1 MEWEGVM
8 EIVKVLALGAA
19 VGAVILTLLTWLMT
33 YLIRTQYKWRKL
45 PPPDPNSPV
54 GVWLAASKAS
64 K

>member
-1 MEWEGVM
+1 M
-8 EIVKVLALGAA
+8 EIVKVLALGAG
-19 VGAVILTLLTWLMT
+19 VGAVTLTILTMLTA

-54 GVWLAASKAS
+54 GLWLAGRKAS